1 MSKRREKDQQ
11 YASYWRS
18 IGGFLKNN
26 TGLPVS
32 GVARTGSRRRG
43 DYDDESDSDIIFSIA
58 GNPEKGQV
66 YPDLVEKLK
75 NGMNIQAKIGSSYN
89 VIKIQKDD
97 LKIDLVLRT
106 EKKFREQVQ
115 QYKLE
120 QL

>member
-1 MSKRREKDQQ
+1 
-11 YASYWRS
+11 
-18 IGGFLKNN
+18 
-26 TGLPVS
+26 
-32 GVARTGSRRRG
+32 
-43 DYDDESDSDIIFSIA
+43 
-58 GNPEKGQV
+58 
-66 YPDLVEKLK
+66 
-75 NGMNIQAKIGSSYN
+75 MNVQAKIGSSYN